1 MPLELSTIVL
11 VTLRVTRFP
20 HAEREEYGDF
30 LTRSVRS
37 TMTAGFRRRLAAVK
51 LCLWT

>member
-20 HAEREEYGDF
+20 HAEREEYIVGG
-30 LTRSVRS
+30 LSSSASCR
-37 TMTAGFRRRLAAVK
+37 
-51 LCLWT
+51 